1 MNKKT
6 INILK
11 ILSIWFGIVLV
22 LTFLWCYFVSQY
34 DFSSM
39 AGIFLVLIICSL
51 GFFIVFSPLI
61 LALYFLFK
69 KIKNKYLRIL
79 LVAFLIP
86 FTNLIYLFI
95 EHFCFNSDFYSNL
108 IGFFT
113 LFCTIPLYSITALCI
128 PKSILPI
135 KWDIITT
142 TVLTAIFGIGLI
154 ILSEIIIPK
163 IDDIAAKRK
172 LEKYELIINNIE
184 DYKKQNGVYPQKIED
199 NVQAFKQ
206 LYYNTK
212 NSDKDYILTVGDGYI
227 TQYNYCSIEQ
237 LDSCYPKKTN
247 YASYEKYGKWIKVVE
262 FD

>member
-11 ILSIWFGIVLV
+11 ILSIWFGIVPV

-113 LFCTIPLYSITALCI
+113 LFCTIPLYSITA
-128 PKSILPI
+128 
-135 KWDIITT
+135 
-142 TVLTAIFGIGLI
+142 
-154 ILSEIIIPK
+154 
-163 IDDIAAKRK
+163 
-172 LEKYELIINNIE
+172 
-184 DYKKQNGVYPQKIED
+184 
-199 NVQAFKQ
+199 
-206 LYYNTK
+206 
-212 NSDKDYILTVGDGYI
+212 
-227 TQYNYCSIEQ
+227 
-237 LDSCYPKKTN
+237 
-247 YASYEKYGKWIKVVE
+247 
-262 FD
+262 